1 MAKWTFDGLDDY
13 VVELN
18 KLADNT
24 DAIIGHAVHDG
35 AGLVADAV
43 RGNLAAL
50 PAVPDGVG
58 AHAYKAG
65 TGVPLTETTKQG
77 LLDGFGI
84 SKIQRKNGY
93 HHVKL
98 GFDGYNNLKTRK
110 FPKGQPNVLI
120 ARSLEFGSSISRKH
134 PFVKPAVAATRGA
147 CERKMAEIIDQEIEK
162 LMK

>member
-1 MAKWTFDGLDDY
+1 MARWTFEGMDKY
-13 VVELN
+13 IIELN
-18 KLADNT
+18 KLESNT

-35 AGLVADAV
+35 AGIVADAV
-43 RGNLAAL
+43 RGNIEAL
-50 PAVPDGVG
+50 PAVADGIG

-98 GFDGYNNLKTRK
+98 GFDGYNKLKTKR

-134 PFVKPAVAATRGA
+134 PFVKPAVAATKGA
-147 CERKMAEIIDQEIEK
+147 CEQRMADVIDQEIET

>member
-1 MAKWTFDGLDDY
+1 MARWTFEGLDEY
-13 VVELN
+13 IIELN
-18 KLADNT
+18 KLESNT
-24 DAIIGHAVHDG
+24 DDIIGHAVYEG

-43 RGNLAAL
+43 RANIEAL
-50 PAVPDGVG
+50 PTVPDGVG

-65 TGVPLTETTKQG
+65 TGVPLTVTTKQG

-98 GFDGYNNLKTRK
+98 GFDGYNKLKTRK

-134 PFVKPAVAATRGA
+134 PFVKPAVAATKSA
-147 CERKMAEIIDQEIEK
+147 CEQKMADVIDQEIEK

>member
-1 MAKWTFDGLDDY
+1 MARWTFEGMDKY
-13 VVELN
+13 IIELN

-24 DAIIGHAVHDG
+24 DDIIGHAVHDG
-35 AGLVADAV
+35 AGVVADAV
-43 RGNLAAL
+43 RANIEAL

-58 AHAYKAG
+58 AHAYRAG

-84 SKIQRKNGY
+84 SQLQRKNGY

-98 GFDGYNNLKTRK
+98 GFDGYNKLRTRK

-134 PFVKPAVAATRGA
+134 PFVKPAVKATRDA
-147 CERKMAEIIDQEIEK
+147 CEKKMADVIDMEIDK

>member
-1 MAKWTFDGLDDY
+1 MARWTFEGLDKY
-13 VVELN
+13 IIELN
-18 KLADNT
+18 KLSDNT
-24 DAIIGHAVHDG
+24 DDMIGRAVYEG

-43 RGNLAAL
+43 RGNIAAL
-50 PAVPDGVG
+50 PAVPDGIG
-58 AHAYKAG
+58 AHAYRAG

-77 LLDGFGI
+77 LLEGFGI
-84 SKIQRKNGY
+84 SSMERQNGY

-98 GFDGYNNLKTRK
+98 GFDGYNKLKTRK

-134 PFVKPAVAATRGA
+134 PFVKPAVAATKGA
-147 CERKMAEIIDQEIEK
+147 CEQRMADVIDQEIET